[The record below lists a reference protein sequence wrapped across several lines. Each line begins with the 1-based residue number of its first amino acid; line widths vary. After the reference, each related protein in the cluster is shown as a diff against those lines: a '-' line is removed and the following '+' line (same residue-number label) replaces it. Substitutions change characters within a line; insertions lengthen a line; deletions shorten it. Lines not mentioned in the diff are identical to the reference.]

1 MLWGLTLLNTFGFY
15 MIIFSV
21 ILMVGISVLGYLFSK
36 RRMKNNDS
44 YFTAGRNIT
53 VSFMTATFIAYAV
66 GTGLIFS
73 PAESAYLDGM
83 TAMIGYALALSIAY
97 LVFIPISRRIK
108 ELLPAGNTIGEYV
121 KARYGNVMFIVVLFV
136 IIVYLFCLLVANLIG
151 AGIAFQYL
159 GGMPIYAGVLII
171 GIPVMIY
178 TTYGGL
184 GAAIFTNSI
193 QAILLTP
200 LLFVV
205 AFFAF
210 RNLGGTSVVYEGVI
224 ENAPEMMNIFH
235 ASGVEFALMIII
247 AVASAELLNQA
258 LWQRVYSAKDSK
270 VVKKG
275 LINAS
280 IMTFPMAIIAGVF
293 GLIAISMGMDLPHT
307 SIGTA
312 LVAHTVLP
320 EWGSMLFVLVIVLAT
335 TSTGS
340 DALAAFSSTASL
352 DIVKSLM
359 PNMDAKA
366 AVKVARIS
374 TIVFA
379 VGAMLVAFQA
389 PSILQILLF
398 ADLAAAAAV
407 VPVIAGLYNRK
418 ISGKLAA
425 TGTISGLVLGIPLY
439 LMGENLF
446 SFLVAAIISSLIVFI
461 GASFSKTGYN
471 FEQLKETIKNLD

>member
-1 MLWGLTLLNTFGFY
+1 MNTFGLY
-15 MIIFSV
+15 MIVFSI
-21 ILMVGISVLGYLFSK
+21 ILMLGISILGYLFSK
-36 RRMKNNDS
+36 RQMKDNDS

-66 GTGLIFS
+66 GTGLVFS

-83 TAMIGYALALSIAY
+83 TAMVGYALALSIAY
-97 LVFIPISRRIK
+97 LIFIPISRRIK

-159 GGMPIYAGVLII
+159 GGMPICVGVLII

-210 RNLGGTSVVYEGVI
+210 RNLGGTGAVYEGVV
-224 ENAPEMMNIFH
+224 ENAPELMNIFH
-235 ASGVEFALMIII
+235 GPGVEFAIMIII

-258 LWQRVYSAKDSK
+258 LWQRVYSAKDVQ
-270 VVKKG
+270 VVKRG

-293 GLIAISMGMDLPHT
+293 GLIAISMAMDLPHT

-320 EWGSMLFVLVIVLAT
+320 EWGSMLFVLIIVLAT

-359 PNMDAKA
+359 PNMDSKA

-374 TIVFA
+374 TIIFA
-379 VGAMLVAFQA
+379 VAAMLVAFQA

-398 ADLAAAAAV
+398 ADLVAAAAV
-407 VPVIAGLYNRK
+407 VPVIAGLYHKR
-418 ISGKLAA
+418 ISGKLA
-425 TGTISGLVLGIPLY
+425 TGGTIFGLIIGVPLY
-439 LMGENLF
+439 LMGQYLN
-446 SFLVAAIISSLIVFI
+446 SFIVAILISSLIIFI
-461 GASFSKTGYN
+461 GARFTKTGYN
-471 FEQLKETIKNLD
+471 FDQLRETIKNLD